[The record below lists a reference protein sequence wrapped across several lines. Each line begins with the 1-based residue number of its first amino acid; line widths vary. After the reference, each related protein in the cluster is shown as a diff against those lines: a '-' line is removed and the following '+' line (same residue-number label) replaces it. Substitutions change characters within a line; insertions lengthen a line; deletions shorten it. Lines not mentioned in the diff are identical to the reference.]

1 MILSDIVVK
10 TKNANAQVSKILE
23 KNIPDIE
30 ISDEKNIKKDQNKS
44 KNNNLFLFCKIIK
57 QSYKIDKENM
67 LFSKFVANKNDDAVT
82 EENGIIEKIGT
93 DFMTMR
99 LSTDTSKANG
109 IYTLNRK
116 TLEFI
121 SNSDGDLGCIAKSTL
136 KEIINPL
143 NQHLENLRENNLF

>member
-1 MILSDIVVK
+1 
-10 TKNANAQVSKILE
+10 
-23 KNIPDIE
+23 
-30 ISDEKNIKKDQNKS
+30 
-44 KNNNLFLFCKIIK
+44 
-57 QSYKIDKENM
+57 
-67 LFSKFVANKNDDAVT
+67 
-82 EENGIIEKIGT
+82 
-93 DFMTMR
+93 MR